1 MCDLHRKL
9 SIEDDVT
16 DGAWNTH
23 DEIKN
28 IYGILVRKPYTK
40 YHLGFLDTD
49 DKIILQLVLDE

>member
-9 SIEDDVT
+9 STKEDVT
-16 DGAWNTH
+16 YGPWNTH
-23 DEIKN
+23 DIKN

-49 DKIILQLVLDE
+49 DKIILQMILDE